1 MRIVQLCC
9 AVILL
14 GLTFGCAHSHTTP
27 VTYSTE
33 PTPVMAPTS
42 DRPDVR
48 IYSVPVSSQTPSGT
62 VESPPVSDPD
72 VELAQS
78 LSQLLKGDPYL
89 NSISDNVEAGVN
101 NGVVVLRGSVPIE
114 DDRQRIVNRIS
125 RLPGVV
131 RVHSELGV
139 DLGF

>member
-9 AVILL
+9 AVVLL

-42 DRPDVR
+42 DRPAAR
-48 IYSVPVSSQTPSGT
+48 IYSVPVSSQTPPGA
-62 VESPPVSDPD
+62 VESPPAGDPD
-72 VELAQS
+72 INLAQS

-101 NGVVVLRGSVPIE
+101 NGVVVLRGSVPTE
-114 DDRQRIVNRIS
+114 NDRQRLENRVS
-125 RLPGVV
+125 RLPGVTQV
-131 RVHSELGV
+131 YNNLDI
-139 DLGF
+139 DLR